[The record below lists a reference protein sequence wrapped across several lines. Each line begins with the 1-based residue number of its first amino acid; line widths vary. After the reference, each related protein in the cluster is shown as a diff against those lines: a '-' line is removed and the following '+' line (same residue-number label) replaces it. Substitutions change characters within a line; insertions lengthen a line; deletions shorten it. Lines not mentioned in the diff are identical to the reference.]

1 MECVLN
7 AHQEVYLMVNNAQFL
22 VNQDKYGMEG
32 DVNHYVEEQWIVFGM
47 EYNVFVM
54 TDSLN

>member
-1 MECVLN
+1 
-7 AHQEVYLMVNNAQFL
+7 MVNNAQFL

-32 DVNHYVEEQWIVFGM
+32 DVNHYVEEQGIVFGM